1 MWNLVKIGRAV
12 SEKKTIKDYDIRYI
26 YIVQGQGQITMG
38 DKILIV
44 AKSAK
49 LGSSLEQTCK
59 TWNPQCSVTRF
70 SLEVF
75 LVLEKK
81 MRFSL
86 YMGMTTILFN
96 NVEPF
101 AQIDNTPTTE
111 GQILNLVKIG
121 QAVSEKTSKAYEI
134 LYMYIG
140 QGQGQITLGDK
151 SLFVTER
158 VATLII
164 HCKFQ
169 PLVFNTFWET
179 EFAIFSPYIG
189 TQIWP

>member
-1 MWNLVKIGRAV
+1 
-12 SEKKTIKDYDIRYI
+12 
-26 YIVQGQGQITMG
+26 
-38 DKILIV
+38 
-44 AKSAK
+44 
-49 LGSSLEQTCK
+49 
-59 TWNPQCSVTRF
+59 
-70 SLEVF
+70 
-75 LVLEKK
+75 
-81 MRFSL
+81 
-86 YMGMTTILFN
+86 MTTILFN

-151 SLFVTER
+151 ILFVTER
-158 VATLII
+158 VVTLII

-169 PLVFNTFWET
+169 PLVFNTF
-179 EFAIFSPYIG
+179 
-189 TQIWP
+189 